1 METKLIHI
9 EDSENITDDMLLDA
23 AGIIRGGGLVAFPT
37 ETVYGLGANALDE
50 EAAKKIYAAKGR
62 PSDNPLIAHIASIDE
77 LAPLVAEIPAAG
89 RKLADAYWPG
99 PLTMVFPKSENV
111 PYGTTGGLET
121 VAVRM
126 PGHPLAR
133 KLIAL
138 SGVPIAAPSANLS
151 GRPSPTR
158 AEHVWQDMNGRI
170 EMVIDGGAVGI
181 GVESTI
187 VDVSGEV
194 PTLLRPGAIT
204 LEMLKD
210 TIGGVEIDPAILGPL
225 SEDIKPKAPGM
236 KYRHYAPKAELV
248 LVEDRESKMVDSQRL
263 QGSRS
268 MVAEVDCV
276 VSEHN
281 IEKTFTEKTFTAKT
295 ITEKTFTEKTITEKT
310 ITEIN
315 RLAAE
320 RLQQGYQVGILCTDE
335 TRDRYPQGTIR
346 SVGRRDSEQD
356 VAHNLF
362 AVLREFDDLA
372 VDYIFSESFS
382 QDHLGQAIMNRL
394 MKAAGYHIIKV

>member
-1 METKLIHI
+1 MIMETKLIYI
-9 EDSENITDDMLLDA
+9 EDSEHITDDMLLEA

-37 ETVYGLGANALDE
+37 ETVYGLGTNALNE

-62 PSDNPLIAHIASIDE
+62 PSDNPLIAHIASMEE
-77 LAPLVAEIPAAG
+77 LVPLVAEIPAAG
-89 RKLADAYWPG
+89 RKLAAAYWPG
-99 PLTMVFPKSENV
+99 PLTMVFPKSAKV

-126 PGHPLAR
+126 PSHPLAR

-138 SGVPIAAPSANLS
+138 AGVPIAAPSANLS

-170 EMVIDGGAVGI
+170 DMVIDGGAVGI

-187 VDVSGEV
+187 VDMSGEV

-210 TIGGVEIDPAILGPL
+210 VIGGVEIDPAILGPL
-225 SEDIKPKAPGM
+225 SEDVKPKAPGM

-248 LVEDRESKMVDSQRL
+248 LVENAKVDNTVTENMVL
-263 QGSRS
+263 
-268 MVAEVDCV
+268 
-276 VSEHN
+276 
-281 IEKTFTEKTFTAKT
+281 
-295 ITEKTFTEKTITEKT
+295 
-310 ITEIN
+310 EIN
-315 RLAAE
+315 RLATE
-320 RLQQGYQVGILCTDE
+320 QLQQGYQVGILCTDE
-335 TRDRYPQGTIR
+335 TRDRYPQGTVR

-372 VDYIFSESFS
+372 VDYIFSESFP